1 MRAARTLMLFAL
13 LPLFTA
19 CQLFESEP
27 AKPST
32 AGLTRMQ
39 GELTAVAGK
48 LLFQPCHDQ
57 RNYVVKDTG
66 GTSILQE
73 PLPWRASKA
82 HCLPTC
88 AASSPASP
96 PAPRAKWSCNSCT
109 ASSAHLGLR

>member
-39 GELTAVAGK
+39 GEPR
-48 LLFQPCHDQ
+48 Q
-57 RNYVVKDTG
+57 
-66 GTSILQE
+66 
-73 PLPWRASKA
+73 
-82 HCLPTC
+82 
-88 AASSPASP
+88 SPASCCSN
-96 PAPRAKWSCNSCT
+96 RAT
-109 ASSAHLGLR
+109 TSATT